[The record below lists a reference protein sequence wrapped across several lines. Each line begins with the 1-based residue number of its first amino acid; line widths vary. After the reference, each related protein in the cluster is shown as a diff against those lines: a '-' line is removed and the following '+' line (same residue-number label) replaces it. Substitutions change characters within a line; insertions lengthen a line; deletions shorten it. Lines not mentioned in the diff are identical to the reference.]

1 MAARAAAA
9 LNVAPSQ
16 RGGDATLFLPSKK
29 ALNYEDRDRHLSEV
43 PTPGGDGSGENAFEP

>member
-43 PTPGGDGSGENAFEP
+43 PTPGGDGSGENAFET